1 MIEVVFSQSAYGSL
15 KIGQRY
21 GIGNCPSSSIVF
33 MADGQTPSKE
43 ELQAAQRE
51 ADARTRRKLESA
63 VPLGGDPA
71 DVFCI
76 DVAWSIGDISDSDIG
91 DGRRA
96 VLEQAFFICPNS
108 HIEKSICS
116 SQAAL
121 HTILGRAAQGEA
133 VRIWY
138 SHNPDE
144 MCGFYWLLSKMKAA
158 TTSGPIY
165 AVKLPEW
172 EYTSEN
178 TLCTY
183 TGWGE
188 IEPRAWGC
196 YVSLQQEVK
205 SPLLTACSMYWAQ
218 LQKEN
223 APLRIYLNGR
233 LQSAPETIY
242 DSFILREL
250 DAQPDEFM
258 EAHAIGTI
266 LGKYQ
271 LGIGDV
277 WIALRIEQFIR
288 EGMFEVLTIPEPDRP
303 IYRRILRKTKG
314 KQRI

>member
-1 MIEVVFSQSAYGSL
+1 MSVNTMIEIAFSQSAYSSL
-15 KIGQRY
+15 KI
-21 GIGNCPSSSIVF
+21 
-33 MADGQTPSKE
+33 
-43 ELQAAQRE
+43 AQRE
-51 ADARTRRKLESA
+51 SDAQVRCKCEN
-63 VPLGGDPA
+63 VIPLGGDPA

-76 DVAWSIGDISDSDIG
+76 DMAWSIGDISDSDIG

-96 VLEQAFFICPNS
+96 VLEQASFICPNS
-108 HIEKSICS
+108 HIGTSICS

-158 TTSGPIY
+158 ATSGPIY

-172 EYTSEN
+172 EYTSED

-188 IEPRAWGC
+188 IEPRAWVR
-196 YVSLQQEVK
+196 YLSLQQEVK

-258 EAHAIGTI
+258 EAHAIRTI

-277 WIALRIEQFIR
+277 WIALRIEPFIR

-303 IYRRILRKTKG
+303 IYRRMLRKTKG

>member
-1 MIEVVFSQSAYGSL
+1 MTEKLDLTSMKDLINLTFCCQQATVITDFSDLATVGRSHYLNTHGGCASTEELEHLDGEETAILLIEGNKGTVT
-15 KIGQRY
+15 RY
-21 GIGNCPSSSIVF
+21 GVVYDNGMQLSQLY
-33 MADGQTPSKE
+33 DGKHLPGYHY
-43 ELQAAQRE
+43 E
-51 ADARTRRKLESA
+51 ADMIMVGLVSRQE
-63 VPLGGDPA
+63 P
-71 DVFCI
+71 
-76 DVAWSIGDISDSDIG
+76 
-91 DGRRA
+91 
-96 VLEQAFFICPNS
+96 
-108 HIEKSICS
+108 
-116 SQAAL
+116 
-121 HTILGRAAQGEA
+121 
-133 VRIWY
+133 
-138 SHNPDE
+138 
-144 MCGFYWLLSKMKAA
+144 
-158 TTSGPIY
+158 
-165 AVKLPEW
+165 
-172 EYTSEN
+172 EN
-178 TLCTY
+178 TKNVTWIYLPASKGQIERAIQRSGIVDSKDMCFRMGDTY

-188 IEPRAWGC
+188 IEPRAWVR
-196 YVSLQQEVK
+196 YLPLQQEVK

-303 IYRRILRKTKG
+303 IYRRMLRKTKG